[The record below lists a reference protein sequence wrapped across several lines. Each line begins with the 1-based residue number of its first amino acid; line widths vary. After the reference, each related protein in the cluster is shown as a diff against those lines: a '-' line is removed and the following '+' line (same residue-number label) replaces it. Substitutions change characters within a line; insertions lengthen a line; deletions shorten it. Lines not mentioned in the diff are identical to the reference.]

1 MLCEARYAGIAAL
14 LKTQAV
20 SRSDVGWRQTKEA
33 QRMRPEFPIR
43 QVASMVMAML
53 ILTGCGSASDETT
66 ASTTSIDPTT
76 STVMQTAGAALIG
89 TWKRTGGDFSVLEGM
104 VVEVDE
110 SGTTGTIVMVP
121 RNPYGFQVGDV
132 KWSEF
137 TGVSFDRIRIRDL
150 VRDAN
155 TGLPS
160 HVTGVITMTDDGAM
174 FELTFP
180 STGTRQVWSRLP

>member
-1 MLCEARYAGIAAL
+1 
-14 LKTQAV
+14 
-20 SRSDVGWRQTKEA
+20 
-33 QRMRPEFPIR
+33 MRPEFPIR

-132 KWSEF
+132 KWSDF